1 MDSSTDRANNLVR
14 RLRSGRPSSFRG
26 EVALAGLVLVI
37 YGAVFGSSL
46 LALAGGGAPDLLRLA
61 PDEEASGTPVA
72 EVLSAQDRA
81 TPVPLAATATRPAA
95 TATKPVPSPTARPA
109 QTPAPRPQQPQPQQP
124 QPAQSPV
131 ASTGAPPSASVSGQH
146 LVRPGDTLSLIS
158 VIYSVDIGALKLIN
172 GLSSDV
178 IYAGQTLAV
187 PRPFEASAIGVARLG
202 GR

>member
-1 MDSSTDRANNLVR
+1 MDSSTDKAYSFVR
-14 RLRSGRPSSFRG
+14 RLRRGRPGSFRG
-26 EVALAGLVLVI
+26 EVALAGFVLVI

-46 LALAGGGAPDLLRLA
+46 LALAGGGAPDLLSLA

-81 TPVPLAATATRPAA
+81 TPVPSATATRPAA
-95 TATKPVPSPTARPA
+95 TATRPAPSPTARPA
-109 QTPAPRPQQPQPQQP
+109 QTPTPQPQPQQP

-178 IYAGQTLAV
+178 IYAGQTLVV
-187 PRPFEASAIGVARLG
+187 PRPFEASTIGVARLG